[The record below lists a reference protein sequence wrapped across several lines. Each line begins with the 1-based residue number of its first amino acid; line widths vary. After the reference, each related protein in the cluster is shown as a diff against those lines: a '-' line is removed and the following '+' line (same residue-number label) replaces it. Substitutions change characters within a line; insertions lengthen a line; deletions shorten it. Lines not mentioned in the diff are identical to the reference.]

1 MRPNLYLLFLIA
13 LLSFTACK
21 KSDIEHENSFERS
34 FKAWKNFR
42 ESSSNSYRYVIAD
55 GSWTGYS
62 WQTTLTVI
70 RGVVTRRDFQYNTF
84 HDILRPA
91 GGWDAESREKI
102 LAAMKVTAAQFA
114 ERTGRELED
123 VLEWSEEEGDLGKN
137 METPAYPLMT
147 LDEVY
152 DKAKNDWLKKRE
164 NAKVTFETRNNG
176 LISSCGYTNDG
187 CQDDCFNGITI
198 SSIDALLVG
207 ID

>member
-1 MRPNLYLLFLIA
+1 MRPNLYLFFLIA

-42 ESSSNSYRYVIAD
+42 ESSSNSYRYVVTD

-70 RGVVTRRDFQYNTF
+70 RGVVTRRDFRYNAF
-84 HDILRPA
+84 SDILRPA

-114 ERTGRELED
+114 ERSGRELED

-137 METPAYPLMT
+137 METPASSLMT

-164 NAKVTFETRNNG
+164 NTKVTFETKNNG
-176 LISSCGYTNDG
+176 LISSCGYAKDG